1 MTDRPGDGP
10 PAGPRDD
17 RPDLPVGRLSE
28 DEVIPAESATTVL
41 VRDGDRGLE
50 VFMLERHVETEFAGG
65 AYVFPGGRVEPTDR
79 GLSADRWEGLDL
91 DDAADRMDV
100 EPDLALGL
108 HVAAVRETF
117 EEAGVLLAT
126 RRGDPVTA
134 ADLAAPSFAEARVV
148 LAARDADFDWEG
160 WLAEEGLVLDLGALA
175 WWSWWVT
182 PRGVHRRYETRF
194 FLAAAPED
202 QLGAHDDVET
212 VASTWTTPEDA
223 LSAGREGRATI
234 VYPTRRN
241 LEALA
246 TYGSAEEALDAA
258 RRGEVDTRRTL
269 PEIAQAPDGGIA
281 IRHPHT
287 GELDDP

>member
-1 MTDRPGDGP
+1 MTERPAADPTAGAHDDG
-10 PAGPRDD
+10 
-17 RPDLPVGRLSE
+17 PDLPVGRISG
-28 DEVIPAESATTVL
+28 DEVTPVESATTVL
-41 VRDGDRGLE
+41 VRDGVDGLE

-79 GLSADRWEGLDL
+79 GLPGDRWEGLDPG
-91 DDAADRMDV
+91 DAAERMDV

-117 EEAGVLLAT
+117 EEAGVLLA
-126 RRGDPVTA
+126 RRHGDALTA
-134 ADLAAPSFAEARVV
+134 ADLAAPRFVEARAG
-148 LAARDADFDWEG
+148 LASRDTTFDWGG

-202 QLGAHDDVET
+202 QLGVHDDVET
-212 VASTWTTPEDA
+212 VASTWTTPEEA
-223 LSAGREGRATI
+223 LDAGREGRSTI

-246 TYGSAEEALDAA
+246 AYGSAEEALAAA

-269 PEIAQAPDGGIA
+269 PEIVHLPDGGIA

-287 GELDDP
+287 GELDEP